1 MSKVRLCSK
10 YKKIENQSMYFY
22 IECRQKI
29 EAQKIQNDYK
39 SVKSIEKSELHITEK
54 VTSIDKI
61 DFTRDKMADIIWII
75 NLLKERM

>member
-1 MSKVRLCSK
+1 
-10 YKKIENQSMYFY
+10 MYFY